1 MPMDRFCE
9 PNYETGKPIRWRIER
24 QGQKPFG
31 VAAIYEYWKDA
42 NGQWI
47 PSFSLLTVNADAHP
61 IMGQFHPDNDEKR
74 SVVVIER
81 ESYDAWLN
89 ATMDEAMT
97 FLAPIPATQFMS
109 APAPK

>member
-1 MPMDRFCE
+1 
-9 PNYETGKPIRWRIER
+9 
-24 QGQKPFG
+24 
-31 VAAIYEYWKDA
+31 
-42 NGQWI
+42 
-47 PSFSLLTVNADAHP
+47 
-61 IMGQFHPDNDEKR
+61 
-74 SVVVIER
+74 VIER